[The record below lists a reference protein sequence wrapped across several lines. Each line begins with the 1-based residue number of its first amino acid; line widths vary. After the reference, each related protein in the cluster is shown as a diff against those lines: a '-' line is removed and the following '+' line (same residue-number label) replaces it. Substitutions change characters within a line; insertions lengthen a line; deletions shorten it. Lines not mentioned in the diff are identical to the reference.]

1 MQAPRRCVADT
12 VICHLVAAAAILST
26 AHPHHPVAF
35 PEACCRTFLAL
46 LQATD
51 EQVPEDA
58 PGAAVPQAGVSSSG
72 GTQTEGQGVAMQGT
86 DGQPENQAED
96 DAPGDA
102 VGKAAGHQHMP
113 LQGRVLF
120 MAQVEPLQV
129 ELPAACRA
137 SPTWL
142 CLSAGLH
149 VGS

>member
-1 MQAPRRCVADT
+1 VLLKQETT
-12 VICHLVAAAAILST
+12 VLFFATTIPTSHT
-26 AHPHHPVAF
+26 HHTPAF
-35 PEACCRTFLAL
+35 PEACCHTYLAL

-51 EQVPEDA
+51 AQVPEDA
-58 PGAAVPQAGVSSSG
+58 PGAAVRQAGVSSSG
-72 GTQTEGQGVAMQGT
+72 GTQTEGRGVAMQGT
-86 DGQPENQAED
+86 DGLQAEIQTED

-102 VGKAAGHQHMP
+102 VGGAAGHQHMP

-137 SPTWL
+137 SPTCL

-149 VGS
+149 AGS